1 MKCPVK
7 LIKNEKVGQTIINEF
22 CVKFF
27 VRRGSTTKYEN
38 ISVTSSTASLSLH
51 ASKKDNWR
59 FSLSFFF
66 FYLEVTFNSMILNLI
81 KISRVLNLVCD
92 SGETIFYGV
101 LFSRFQKANMKKG
114 HSISRL
120 RRFKLHF
127 NFQHVNFWRPHE
139 IYPKEFLRIKR
150 AIKMKI
156 RAGFSA
162 PYAKSLQMNVISQQ
176 KTKSRSYQYMRPV
189 NDLCIC

>member
-1 MKCPVK
+1 MRTLKWIFIDESIVNKPDFYMKCPVK
-7 LIKNEKVGQTIINEF
+7 LIKIEFNDEWWVMSDEWWVNCQQAWFLLKCPVKLIKIEKVGQTIINEF

-59 FSLSFFF
+59 FSVSFFF

-114 HSISRL
+114 H
-120 RRFKLHF
+120 
-127 NFQHVNFWRPHE
+127 
-139 IYPKEFLRIKR
+139 
-150 AIKMKI
+150 
-156 RAGFSA
+156 
-162 PYAKSLQMNVISQQ
+162 
-176 KTKSRSYQYMRPV
+176 
-189 NDLCIC
+189 